1 MQVILEDDLWPSL
14 PPVGNPVGKPNTH
27 RPSPWAKLPA
37 SVVAARANP
46 APPLPQTAVMTKAKA
61 APKIGSRRNS
71 NSKASHASPK
81 TRAKWSP
88 AHTASSVMTT
98 AAAAADLDPLPE
110 PQQPAQEDVPSTA
123 HQDAKEESD
132 AGAVTSQKSD
142 EKKEDKHE
150 KKEDKHENKEDK
162 QEKEDKH
169 ENKEDKQ
176 EKEDKHEN
184 KEDKHEEK
192 EDKHEEKEDKHEEKT
207 ESNHPETQDGS
218 SSQEPIS
225 CQESSSEHGES
236 RGDLD
241 ENASSAAVEPTP
253 VPEIAQAKEAPQA
266 LCLCVGMYQWPTKE
280 NNVQC
285 LASEAITATQ
295 LLPVSCSFPELL

>member
-14 PPVGNPVGKPNTH
+14 PPVGNPMGKPNTH

-46 APPLPQTAVMTKAKA
+46 APPVPQTAVMTKAKA

-81 TRAKWSP
+81 MRAKWSP

-150 KKEDKHENKEDK
+150 KKEDKQEKEDKHEKKEDK

-169 ENKEDKQ
+169 ENKEDKL
-176 EKEDKHEN
+176 
-184 KEDKHEEK
+184 EEK

-241 ENASSAAVEPTP
+241 ESASSAAVEPTP
-253 VPEIAQAKEAPQA
+253 VSEMAQAKEAPQA

-280 NNVQC
+280 NNAQC
-285 LASEAITATQ
+285 LASEGITTTQ
-295 LLPVSCSFPELL
+295 LLPVSCSFSRTIVVWQIE

>member
-1 MQVILEDDLWPSL
+1 M
-14 PPVGNPVGKPNTH
+14 
-27 RPSPWAKLPA
+27 
-37 SVVAARANP
+37 
-46 APPLPQTAVMTKAKA
+46 
-61 APKIGSRRNS
+61 
-71 NSKASHASPK
+71 
-81 TRAKWSP
+81 RAKWSP

-150 KKEDKHENKEDK
+150 KKEDKQEKEDKHEKKEDK

-169 ENKEDKQ
+169 ENKEDKL
-176 EKEDKHEN
+176 
-184 KEDKHEEK
+184 EEK

-241 ENASSAAVEPTP
+241 ERASSAAVEPTP
-253 VPEIAQAKEAPQA
+253 VPEMAQAKEAPQA
-266 LCLCVGMYQWPTKE
+266 LCLCVGMYQWPRKIIKH
-280 NNVQC
+280 QC
-285 LASEAITATQ
+285 PMSTLE
-295 LLPVSCSFPELL
+295 

>member
-14 PPVGNPVGKPNTH
+14 PPVGNPMGKPNTH

-150 KKEDKHENKEDK
+150 KKEDK

-192 EDKHEEKEDKHEEKT
+192 EDKHEEKEDKHE
-207 ESNHPETQDGS
+207 DGS

-241 ENASSAAVEPTP
+241 ENASSAAVEPAP

-285 LASEAITATQ
+285 LASEGITTTQ
-295 LLPVSCSFPELL
+295 LLPVSCSFSRTIVMWQIE

>member
-14 PPVGNPVGKPNTH
+14 PPVGNPMGKPNTH

-81 TRAKWSP
+81 MRAKWSP

-150 KKEDKHENKEDK
+150 KKEDK
-162 QEKEDKH
+162 Q
-169 ENKEDKQ
+169 
-176 EKEDKHEN
+176 
-184 KEDKHEEK
+184 EK
-192 EDKHEEKEDKHEEKT
+192 EDKHEEKEDKHENK

-241 ENASSAAVEPTP
+241 ENASSTAVEPTP

-266 LCLCVGMYQWPTKE
+266 LCLCVGMYQWPTKD
-280 NNVQC
+280 NQTPMPNVY
-285 LASEAITATQ
+285 LRVGSSVDVTKTQ
-295 LLPVSCSFPELL
+295 LIQVFGSSCRSIVKYCECNLHK